1 LTEVVNLGSVVVKK
15 GNESG
20 NNMMGN
26 SFDEGIYTSVSL
38 TKLTIFAISTIENN
52 GEECAYERV
61 VKECFTLFPKRFS
74 LQRYPEWPDGARI
87 KIEILRCRD
96 NGWVT
101 GNEKNGFQITSLG
114 RRVAEEVLKEL
125 QQGPARELRPTQ
137 TRDRG
142 DTVLRYLKKS
152 EAYKRYQENKE
163 NFIITEE
170 EFRRLIISTFETPPK
185 VLEQNFN
192 YCFDLCNEYGEKEL
206 CDFLGKCREQKGL
219 LLKSWTKR
227 KKVKRQKT
235 KNE

>member
-1 LTEVVNLGSVVVKK
+1 MKSP
-15 GNESG
+15 
-20 NNMMGN
+20 
-26 SFDEGIYTSVSL
+26 FDEKVYTSISL
-38 TKLTIFAISTIENN
+38 TKLTIFAISKVVEN

-61 VKECFTLFPKRFS
+61 VNECFTLFPKRFS
-74 LQRYPEWPDGARI
+74 FQRYPEWPDGARL

-114 RRVAEEVLKEL
+114 KRVAEEVLKEL

-142 DTVLRYLKKS
+142 DTVLSYLRKS
-152 EAYKRYQENKE
+152 EPYKRYQENKE

-192 YCFDLCNEYGEKEL
+192 YCLDLCREYGEKEL
-206 CDFLGKCREQKGL
+206 CNFLEKCREQKSL

-227 KKVKRQKT
+227 KKVKRRRAK
-235 KNE
+235 K

>member
-1 LTEVVNLGSVVVKK
+1 MSVLEGRIMKGSFEENV
-15 GNESG
+15 
-20 NNMMGN
+20 
-26 SFDEGIYTSVSL
+26 YTSVSL
-38 TKLTIFAISTIENN
+38 TKLTIFAISKIAES

-74 LQRYPEWPDGARI
+74 FQRYPEWPDGARL

-114 RRVAEEVLKEL
+114 KRVAEEVLKEL
-125 QQGPARELRPTQ
+125 QQGSARELHPTQ

-142 DTVLRYLKKS
+142 DTVLSYLRKS
-152 EAYKRYQENKE
+152 EPYKRYQENKE
-163 NFIITEE
+163 NFIINEG
-170 EFRRLIISTFETPPK
+170 EFRKLIISTFETPPK

-192 YCFDLCNEYGEKEL
+192 YCFDLCREYKAGEL
-206 CDFLGKCREQKGL
+206 CEFLERCREQKGS

-227 KKVKRQKT
+227 KKVKRRRAK
-235 KNE
+235 K

>member
-1 LTEVVNLGSVVVKK
+1 MKRQ
-15 GNESG
+15 
-20 NNMMGN
+20 
-26 SFDEGIYTSVSL
+26 FDENIYTSISL
-38 TKLTIFAISTIENN
+38 TKLIILAISEIASN

-61 VKECFTLFPKRFS
+61 VKECFTIFPKRFG
-74 LQRYPEWPDGARI
+74 LQRYPQWPDGARV

-114 RRVAEEVLKEL
+114 RRVAEEMLIELK
-125 QQGPARELRPTQ
+125 QGTAKKLRPTQ

-142 DTVLRYLKKS
+142 DTVLSYLKKS
-152 EAYKRYQENKE
+152 EPYRRYNENKE

-170 EFRRLIISTFETPPK
+170 EFRRLVISTFETPPK

-192 YCFDLCNEYGEKEL
+192 YCFDLCREYGEKEL
-206 CDFLGKCREQKGL
+206 CYFLGKCREQKSL

-227 KKVKRQKT
+227 KKVKRRRAK
-235 KNE
+235 K